1 MVVLDLP
8 KPAPGALFDEHSV
21 SWRLN
26 SRWTVLAGGPAAVL
40 LQVAHPSVA
49 AGVAEHSSY
58 ATDPLGRL
66 ERTLH
71 SMLAISFGSPER
83 REATLAE
90 LRNVHRAVQGTRP
103 DGEAYRALDPD
114 LQRWVWATLV
124 HTALEVERRYLRRL
138 DAADRERY
146 YLESTELARCFRVP
160 EASIPVDL
168 VAFEEYVVDTISSLE
183 VTDQARAIARSVLR
197 PGVWWAPRPLMVPL
211 EWVTVDL
218 LGPELSAAYG
228 LPRLSPAQRRALRSA
243 RRVSRRVLPVLPEPL
258 LANPLNRRA
267 IA

>member
-1 MVVLDLP
+1 MVVLGVP

-21 SWRLN
+21 SWRVV

-90 LRNVHRAVQGTRP
+90 LRHLHRAVQGTRP
-103 DGEAYRALDPD
+103 DGEAYRALEPD

-124 HTALEVERRYLRRL
+124 HVALEVERRYVRQL
-138 DAADRERY
+138 DQTDRERY

-160 EASIPVDL
+160 EASIPPDL
-168 VAFEEYVVDTISSLE
+168 AAFGEYVADTVASLE

-218 LGPELSAAYG
+218 LGAELSAAYG
-228 LPRLSPAQRRALRSA
+228 LPPLSTAQRRALRSA
-243 RRVSRRVLPVLPEPL
+243 RGVSRRVLPVLPEPL

>member
-1 MVVLDLP
+1 MVVLGVP
-8 KPAPGALFDEHSV
+8 KPAPGALFDERSV
-21 SWRLN
+21 SWQVV

-103 DGEAYRALDPD
+103 DGETYRALDPD

-124 HTALEVERRYLRRL
+124 HVALEVERRYLR
-138 DAADRERY
+138 
-146 YLESTELARCFRVP
+146 VP
-160 EASIPVDL
+160 EASIPADL
-168 VAFEEYVVDTISSLE
+168 AAFEKYVVDTIGALE
-183 VTDQARAIARSVLR
+183 VTHQARAIARSVLR

-228 LPRLSPAQRRALRSA
+228 LPPLSPAQRRALRSA
-243 RRVSRRVLPVLPEPL
+243 RRVSRRVLPALPEPL